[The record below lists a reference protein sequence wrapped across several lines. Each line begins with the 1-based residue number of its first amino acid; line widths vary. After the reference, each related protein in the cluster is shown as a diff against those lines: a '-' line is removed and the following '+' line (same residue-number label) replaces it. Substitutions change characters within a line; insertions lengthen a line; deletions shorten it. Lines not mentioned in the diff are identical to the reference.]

1 MSKLRLNLK
10 KENMVQLLSIILLE
24 KRVSK
29 KYTHYRKKWT
39 PKVQGAKRVAVGSV
53 LSLTVKIAKK

>member
-10 KENMVQLLSIILLE
+10 KENMVRLLSIILQE
-24 KRVSK
+24 KRASK

-39 PKVQGAKRVAVGSV
+39 QKVQGAKRVAVVNV
-53 LSLTVKIAKK
+53 LSLTVRIAKK